1 MPDERRRRLG
11 RLVMSHNELPPADAS
26 DMEHFNENRTRYPL
40 ELLIPYEGR
49 HVAWSLDGT
58 RILADGESEEEVEE
72 KLVASGI
79 QPDRVVFDYIDP
91 PR

>member
-1 MPDERRRRLG
+1 
-11 RLVMSHNELPPADAS
+11 MSDNKLPPADAS

-40 ELLIPYEGR
+40 DLLIPYEGR

-58 RILADGESEEEVEE
+58 RILADGEDMDAVED
-72 KLVASGI
+72 KLVELGI
-79 QPDRVVFDYIDP
+79 QPNRVVFDYIDP